1 MPLDPPEYA
10 SRSMANIIRAIP
22 VVSWRIVGIMDSD
35 SWLNC
40 CQGNALIER
49 HWVRVPERFAD
60 NSDVATAM
68 SRVWA
73 MSFVTASFLPRN
85 APPRRAYER
94 TAIRK

>member
-1 MPLDPPEYA
+1 
-10 SRSMANIIRAIP
+10 
-22 VVSWRIVGIMDSD
+22 MDSD

-49 HWVRVPERFAD
+49 HWVRVPERFAE

-73 MSFVTASFLPRN
+73 MSFVTASNGP
-85 APPRRAYER
+85 AGMGDGRRRYDSA
-94 TAIRK
+94 AGIREGALSL

>member
-1 MPLDPPEYA
+1 
-10 SRSMANIIRAIP
+10 
-22 VVSWRIVGIMDSD
+22 MDSD

-73 MSFVTASFLPRN
+73 MSFVTASFDPELSTRPLSPGQWERLSNVAAEYDYWIGSAQEN
-85 APPRRAYER
+85 A
-94 TAIRK
+94 AIGIGP